1 MKIRYFEDTDTLY
14 IGLRE
19 GDITETRELD
29 ENSILDLD
37 ANGKLCGL
45 TLEHAKERFGSPEV
59 SFEIVGAPPKAA
71 F

>member
-14 IGLRE
+14 IGLRKA
-19 GDITETRELD
+19 DITETRELD

-37 ANGKLCGL
+37 AQGKLCGL

-59 SFEIVGAPPKAA
+59 SFEIVEAKA
-71 F
+71 